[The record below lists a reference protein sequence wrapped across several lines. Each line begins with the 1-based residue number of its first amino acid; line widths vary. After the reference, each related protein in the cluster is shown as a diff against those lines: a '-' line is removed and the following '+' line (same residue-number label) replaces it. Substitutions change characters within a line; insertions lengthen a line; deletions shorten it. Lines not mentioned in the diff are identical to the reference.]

1 MLEKMLDAIINSE
14 SETAIPEEEID
25 LSYLDTM
32 SSFVNI
38 DTDFFNITAVRT
50 F

>member
-1 MLEKMLDAIINSE
+1 MLEKMLDAINSE

-32 SSFVNI
+32 SRFVNI
-38 DTDFFNITAVRT
+38 DTDFFNITAVT